1 MICRNSERQSHTAHT
16 LHQMTERDL
25 PTDPEPVDEEDE
37 EVDQLYEHYAIR
49 ADQGQEPLRV
59 DRFLVNMMP
68 KISRNRIQRAASSGF
83 IFVNGEPVK
92 SNYKVKP
99 LDRVSMR
106 LERPPMTLEITPQEM
121 PLEIVYED
129 DWLLVVNKPA
139 GLVVHPGHGNWD
151 GTLLNGLAWYLRN
164 NPDFDVNDPAIGLV
178 HRIDKDTSGLLVIA
192 KTAEVKS
199 SLGKQFFD
207 HSTRREY
214 VAVIWGH
221 MDPADGVLRSNLARD
236 PRDRTRMAAF
246 PYEGEVGK
254 TAVTHYA
261 TEEYLG
267 YLSQVRCRLETGR
280 THQIRVHLSNEGHPL
295 FNDAVYGGDRILR
308 GNRFASY
315 KKFVENAFAI
325 CPRQA
330 LHAQTLGFFHPI
342 LKRQMDF
349 SSTLPPDMTALIEK
363 WRKYVDDGN
372 VENL

>member
-1 MICRNSERQSHTAHT
+1 
-16 LHQMTERDL
+16 MTDRDL
-25 PTDPEPVDEEDE
+25 PTEPEPVDEEDE
-37 EVDQLYEHYAIR
+37 EVDQLYEHYAIT

-68 KISRNRIQRAASSGF
+68 KISRSRIQRAASSGF

-121 PLEIVYED
+121 SLEIVYED

-164 NPDFDVNDPAIGLV
+164 DPDFDVNDPAIGLV

-199 SLGKQFFD
+199 ALGKQFFD

-221 MDPADGVLRSNLARD
+221 MDPADGVLRSNIARD
-236 PRDRTRMAAF
+236 PRDRTRMAPF
-246 PYEGEVGK
+246 PYEGDVGK
-254 TAVTHYA
+254 TAVTHYS

-280 THQIRVHLSNEGHPL
+280 THQIRVHLSHEGHPL
-295 FNDAVYGGDRILR
+295 FNDAVYGGDQILR

>member
-1 MICRNSERQSHTAHT
+1 
-16 LHQMTERDL
+16 MTERDL
-25 PTDPEPVDEEDE
+25 PTDTEPVDEEDE

-254 TAVTHYA
+254 TAVTHYT

>member
-1 MICRNSERQSHTAHT
+1 
-16 LHQMTERDL
+16 MTERDL
-25 PTDPEPVDEEDE
+25 PTDTEPVDEEDE

-83 IFVNGEPVK
+83 IFVNDEPVK

-121 PLEIVYED
+121 PLELVYED

-280 THQIRVHLSNEGHPL
+280 THQIRVHLSYEGHPL

>member
-1 MICRNSERQSHTAHT
+1 
-16 LHQMTERDL
+16 MTERDL
-25 PTDPEPVDEEDE
+25 PTDTEPVDEEDE

-68 KISRNRIQRAASSGF
+68 KISRSRIQRAASSGF

-254 TAVTHYA
+254 TAVTHYT

>member
-1 MICRNSERQSHTAHT
+1 
-16 LHQMTERDL
+16 MTERDL

-37 EVDQLYEHYAIR
+37 EVDQLYEHYAIQ

-68 KISRNRIQRAASSGF
+68 KISRSRIQRAASSGF

-246 PYEGEVGK
+246 PYEGAVGK
-254 TAVTHYA
+254 TAVTHYT

>member
-1 MICRNSERQSHTAHT
+1 
-16 LHQMTERDL
+16 MTERDL
-25 PTDPEPVDEEDE
+25 PTDTEPVDEEDE

-83 IFVNGEPVK
+83 IFVNDEPVK

-199 SLGKQFFD
+199 ALGKQFFD

>member
-1 MICRNSERQSHTAHT
+1 
-16 LHQMTERDL
+16 MTERDL
-25 PTDPEPVDEEDE
+25 PSDPEPVDEEDE

-151 GTLLNGLAWYLRN
+151 GTLLNGLAWYMRN

>member
-1 MICRNSERQSHTAHT
+1 
-16 LHQMTERDL
+16 MTERDL
-25 PTDPEPVDEEDE
+25 PTEPEPVDEEDE
-37 EVDQLYEHYAIR
+37 EVDQLYEHYAIT

-68 KISRNRIQRAASSGF
+68 KISRSRIQRAASSGF

-99 LDRVSMR
+99 LNRVSMR

-121 PLEIVYED
+121 SLEIVYED

-164 NPDFDVNDPAIGLV
+164 DPDFDVNDPAIGLV

-199 SLGKQFFD
+199 ALGKQFFD

-221 MDPADGVLRSNLARD
+221 MDPAEGVLRSNIARD
-236 PRDRTRMAAF
+236 PRDRTRMAPF

-254 TAVTHYA
+254 TAVTHYS

-280 THQIRVHLSNEGHPL
+280 THQIRVHLSHEGHPL
-295 FNDAVYGGDRILR
+295 FNDAVYGGNRILR

-315 KKFVENAFAI
+315 KKFVENAFAL

>member
-1 MICRNSERQSHTAHT
+1 
-16 LHQMTERDL
+16 MTERDL

>member
-1 MICRNSERQSHTAHT
+1 
-16 LHQMTERDL
+16 MTERDL
-25 PTDPEPVDEEDE
+25 PTDTEPVDEEDE

-151 GTLLNGLAWYLRN
+151 GTLLNGLAWYMRN

-280 THQIRVHLSNEGHPL
+280 THQIRVHLSYEGHPL

>member
-1 MICRNSERQSHTAHT
+1 
-16 LHQMTERDL
+16 MTDRDL
-25 PTDPEPVDEEDE
+25 PTEPEPVDEEDE
-37 EVDQLYEHYAIR
+37 EVDQLYEHYAIT

-121 PLEIVYED
+121 SLEIVYED

-164 NPDFDVNDPAIGLV
+164 DPDFDVNDPAIGLV

-199 SLGKQFFD
+199 ALGKQFFD

-221 MDPADGVLRSNLARD
+221 MDPAEGVLRSNIARD
-236 PRDRTRMAAF
+236 PRDRTRMAPF

-254 TAVTHYA
+254 TAVTHYS

-280 THQIRVHLSNEGHPL
+280 THQIRVHLSHEGHPL

>member
-1 MICRNSERQSHTAHT
+1 
-16 LHQMTERDL
+16 MTERDL
-25 PTDPEPVDEEDE
+25 PTDPGPVDEEDE

-68 KISRNRIQRAASSGF
+68 RISRNRIQRAASSGF
-83 IFVNGEPVK
+83 IFVNGDPVK

-280 THQIRVHLSNEGHPL
+280 THQIRVHLSHEGHPL

>member
-1 MICRNSERQSHTAHT
+1 
-16 LHQMTERDL
+16 MTERDL

-68 KISRNRIQRAASSGF
+68 KISRNRIQRAASSGY

-99 LDRVSMR
+99 LDHISMR

-280 THQIRVHLSNEGHPL
+280 THQIRVHLSHEGHPL

-315 KKFVENAFAI
+315 KKFVENAFAL

>member
-1 MICRNSERQSHTAHT
+1 
-16 LHQMTERDL
+16 MTERDL
-25 PTDPEPVDEEDE
+25 PTDTEPVDEEDE

-83 IFVNGEPVK
+83 IFVNDEPVK

-280 THQIRVHLSNEGHPL
+280 THQIRVHLSYEGHPL

>member
-1 MICRNSERQSHTAHT
+1 
-16 LHQMTERDL
+16 MTERDL
-25 PTDPEPVDEEDE
+25 PTDTEPVDEEDE

-83 IFVNGEPVK
+83 IFVNGETVK

-349 SSTLPPDMTALIEK
+349 SSTLPSDMTALIEK

>member
-1 MICRNSERQSHTAHT
+1 
-16 LHQMTERDL
+16 MTDRDL
-25 PTDPEPVDEEDE
+25 PTVPEPVDEEDE
-37 EVDQLYEHYAIR
+37 EVDQLYEHYAIT

-68 KISRNRIQRAASSGF
+68 KISRSRIQRAASSGF

-121 PLEIVYED
+121 SLEIVYED

-246 PYEGEVGK
+246 PYECEVGK

>member
-1 MICRNSERQSHTAHT
+1 
-16 LHQMTERDL
+16 MTDRDL
-25 PTDPEPVDEEDE
+25 PTEPEPVDEEDE
-37 EVDQLYEHYAIR
+37 EVDQLYEHYAIT

-68 KISRNRIQRAASSGF
+68 KISRSRIQRAASSGF

-106 LERPPMTLEITPQEM
+106 LERPPMTLEITPQKM

-164 NPDFDVNDPAIGLV
+164 DPDFDVNDPAIGLV

-199 SLGKQFFD
+199 ALGKQFFD

-221 MDPADGVLRSNLARD
+221 MDPAEGVLRSNIARD
-236 PRDRTRMAAF
+236 PRDRTRMAPF

-254 TAVTHYA
+254 TAVTHYS

-280 THQIRVHLSNEGHPL
+280 THQIRVHLSHEGHPL

>member
-1 MICRNSERQSHTAHT
+1 
-16 LHQMTERDL
+16 MTERDL
-25 PTDPEPVDEEDE
+25 PTEPEPVDEEDE
-37 EVDQLYEHYAIR
+37 EVDQLYEHYSIT

-68 KISRNRIQRAASSGF
+68 KISRSRIQRAASSGF

-121 PLEIVYED
+121 SLEIVYED

-164 NPDFDVNDPAIGLV
+164 DPDFDVNDPAIGLV

-199 SLGKQFFD
+199 ALGKQFFD

-221 MDPADGVLRSNLARD
+221 MDPAEGVLRSNIARD
-236 PRDRTRMAAF
+236 PRDRTRMAPF

-254 TAVTHYA
+254 TAVTHYS

-280 THQIRVHLSNEGHPL
+280 THQIRVHLSHEGHPL

-315 KKFVENAFAI
+315 KKFVENAFAL

>member
-1 MICRNSERQSHTAHT
+1 
-16 LHQMTERDL
+16 MTERDL
-25 PTDPEPVDEEDE
+25 PTDPGPVDEEDE

-221 MDPADGVLRSNLARD
+221 MNPADGVLRSNLARD

-280 THQIRVHLSNEGHPL
+280 THQIRVHLSNESHPL

>member
-1 MICRNSERQSHTAHT
+1 
-16 LHQMTERDL
+16 MTERDL
-25 PTDPEPVDEEDE
+25 PTDTEPVDEEDE
-37 EVDQLYEHYAIR
+37 EVDQLFEHYAIR

-280 THQIRVHLSNEGHPL
+280 THQIRVHLSHEGHPL

-315 KKFVENAFAI
+315 KKFVENAFAL

>member
-1 MICRNSERQSHTAHT
+1 
-16 LHQMTERDL
+16 MTERDL
-25 PTDPEPVDEEDE
+25 PTEPEPVDEEDK
-37 EVDQLYEHYAIR
+37 EVDQLYEHYAIT

-68 KISRNRIQRAASSGF
+68 KISRSRIQRAASSGF

-121 PLEIVYED
+121 SLEIVYED

-164 NPDFDVNDPAIGLV
+164 DPDFDVNDPAIGLV

-199 SLGKQFFD
+199 ALGKQFFD

-221 MDPADGVLRSNLARD
+221 MDPAEGVLRSNIARD
-236 PRDRTRMAAF
+236 PRDRTRMAPF
-246 PYEGEVGK
+246 PYEGDVGK
-254 TAVTHYA
+254 TAVTHYS

-280 THQIRVHLSNEGHPL
+280 THQIRVHLSHEGHPL

>member
-1 MICRNSERQSHTAHT
+1 
-16 LHQMTERDL
+16 MTERDL
-25 PTDPEPVDEEDE
+25 PTDTEPVDEEDE

-280 THQIRVHLSNEGHPL
+280 THQIRVHLSHEGHPL

>member
-1 MICRNSERQSHTAHT
+1 
-16 LHQMTERDL
+16 MTDRDL
-25 PTDPEPVDEEDE
+25 PTESEPVDEEDE
-37 EVDQLYEHYAIR
+37 EVDQLYEHYAIT

-68 KISRNRIQRAASSGF
+68 KISRSRIQRAASSGF

-164 NPDFDVNDPAIGLV
+164 DPDFDVNDPAIGLV

-199 SLGKQFFD
+199 ALGKQFFD

-221 MDPADGVLRSNLARD
+221 MDPADGVLRSNIARD
-236 PRDRTRMAAF
+236 PRDRTRMAPF

-254 TAVTHYA
+254 TAVTHYS

-280 THQIRVHLSNEGHPL
+280 THQIRVHLSHEGHPL

>member
-1 MICRNSERQSHTAHT
+1 
-16 LHQMTERDL
+16 MTERDL
-25 PTDPEPVDEEDE
+25 PTDTEPVDEEDE

-121 PLEIVYED
+121 SLEIVYED

>member
-1 MICRNSERQSHTAHT
+1 
-16 LHQMTERDL
+16 MTERDL
-25 PTDPEPVDEEDE
+25 PTEPEPVDEEDE
-37 EVDQLYEHYAIR
+37 EVDQLYEHYAIT

-68 KISRNRIQRAASSGF
+68 KISRSRIQRAASSGF

-106 LERPPMTLEITPQEM
+106 LVRPPMTLEITPQEM

-164 NPDFDVNDPAIGLV
+164 DPDFDVNDPAIGLV

-199 SLGKQFFD
+199 ALGKQFFD

-221 MDPADGVLRSNLARD
+221 MDPAEGVLRSNIARD
-236 PRDRTRMAAF
+236 PRDRTRMAPF

-254 TAVTHYA
+254 TAVTHYS

-280 THQIRVHLSNEGHPL
+280 THQIRVHLSHEGHPL

>member
-1 MICRNSERQSHTAHT
+1 
-16 LHQMTERDL
+16 MTERDL
-25 PTDPEPVDEEDE
+25 PTNPEPVDEEDE

-254 TAVTHYA
+254 TAVTHYT

>member
-1 MICRNSERQSHTAHT
+1 
-16 LHQMTERDL
+16 MTERDL

-83 IFVNGEPVK
+83 IFVNGEPAK

-199 SLGKQFFD
+199 ALGKQFFD

-221 MDPADGVLRSNLARD
+221 MNPADGVLRSNLARD

-280 THQIRVHLSNEGHPL
+280 THQIRVHLSHEGHPL

-342 LKRQMDF
+342 LKQQMDF

>member
-1 MICRNSERQSHTAHT
+1 
-16 LHQMTERDL
+16 MTERDL
-25 PTDPEPVDEEDE
+25 PTEPEPVDEEDE
-37 EVDQLYEHYAIR
+37 EVDQLYEHYAIT

-68 KISRNRIQRAASSGF
+68 KISRSRIQRAASSGF

-106 LERPPMTLEITPQEM
+106 LERPPMTLEIIPQEM

-164 NPDFDVNDPAIGLV
+164 DPDFDVNDPAIGLV

-199 SLGKQFFD
+199 ALGKQFFD

-221 MDPADGVLRSNLARD
+221 MDPADGVLRSNIARD
-236 PRDRTRMAAF
+236 PRDRTRMAPF

-254 TAVTHYA
+254 TAVTHYS

-280 THQIRVHLSNEGHPL
+280 THQIRVHLSHEGHPL
-295 FNDAVYGGDRILR
+295 FNDAVYGGDQILR

>member
-1 MICRNSERQSHTAHT
+1 
-16 LHQMTERDL
+16 MTERDL
-25 PTDPEPVDEEDE
+25 PTESEPVDEEDE
-37 EVDQLYEHYAIR
+37 EVDQLYEHYAIT

-68 KISRNRIQRAASSGF
+68 KISRSRIQRAASSGF

-121 PLEIVYED
+121 SLEIVYED

-164 NPDFDVNDPAIGLV
+164 DPDFDVNDPAIGLV

-199 SLGKQFFD
+199 ALGKQFFD

-221 MDPADGVLRSNLARD
+221 MDPAEGVLRSNIARD
-236 PRDRTRMAAF
+236 PRDRTRMAPF
-246 PYEGEVGK
+246 PYEGDVGK
-254 TAVTHYA
+254 TAVTHYS

-280 THQIRVHLSNEGHPL
+280 THQIRVHLSHEGHPL
-295 FNDAVYGGDRILR
+295 FNDAVYGGDQILR

-349 SSTLPPDMTALIEK
+349 SSTLPPDMIALIEK

>member
-1 MICRNSERQSHTAHT
+1 
-16 LHQMTERDL
+16 MTERDL
-25 PTDPEPVDEEDE
+25 PTDTEPVDEEDE

-121 PLEIVYED
+121 PLEVVYED

-151 GTLLNGLAWYLRN
+151 GTLLNGLAWYMRN

>member
-1 MICRNSERQSHTAHT
+1 
-16 LHQMTERDL
+16 MTERDL
-25 PTDPEPVDEEDE
+25 PTDTEPVDEEDE

-83 IFVNGEPVK
+83 IFVNDEPVK

-199 SLGKQFFD
+199 ALGKQFFD

-221 MDPADGVLRSNLARD
+221 MDPANGVLRSNLARD

>member
-1 MICRNSERQSHTAHT
+1 
-16 LHQMTERDL
+16 MTERDL
-25 PTDPEPVDEEDE
+25 PTNPEPVDEEDE

-151 GTLLNGLAWYLRN
+151 GTLLNGLAWYMRN

-315 KKFVENAFAI
+315 KKFVENAFAT

>member
-1 MICRNSERQSHTAHT
+1 
-16 LHQMTERDL
+16 MTERDL
-25 PTDPEPVDEEDE
+25 PTNPEPVDEEDE

-68 KISRNRIQRAASSGF
+68 KISRSRIQRAASSGF
-83 IFVNGEPVK
+83 IFVNDEPVK

-151 GTLLNGLAWYLRN
+151 GTLLNGLAWYMRN

>member
-1 MICRNSERQSHTAHT
+1 
-16 LHQMTERDL
+16 MTERDL
-25 PTDPEPVDEEDE
+25 PTESEPVDEEDE
-37 EVDQLYEHYAIR
+37 EVDQLYEHYAIT

-68 KISRNRIQRAASSGF
+68 KISRSRIQRAASSGF

-121 PLEIVYED
+121 SLEIVYED

-151 GTLLNGLAWYLRN
+151 GTLLNGLAWYLRHDPN
-164 NPDFDVNDPAIGLV
+164 FDVNDPAIGLV

-199 SLGKQFFD
+199 ALGKQFFD

-221 MDPADGVLRSNLARD
+221 MDPADGVLRSNIARD
-236 PRDRTRMAAF
+236 PRDRTRMAPF

-254 TAVTHYA
+254 TAVTHYS

-280 THQIRVHLSNEGHPL
+280 THQIRVHLSHEGHPL
-295 FNDAVYGGDRILR
+295 FNDAVYGGDQILR

>member
-1 MICRNSERQSHTAHT
+1 
-16 LHQMTERDL
+16 MTDRDL
-25 PTDPEPVDEEDE
+25 PTEPEPVDEEDE
-37 EVDQLYEHYAIR
+37 EVDQLYEHYAIT

-121 PLEIVYED
+121 SLEIVYED

-164 NPDFDVNDPAIGLV
+164 DPDFDVNDPAIGLV

-199 SLGKQFFD
+199 ALGKQFFD

-221 MDPADGVLRSNLARD
+221 MDPAEGVLRSNIARD
-236 PRDRTRMAAF
+236 PRDRTRMAPF

-254 TAVTHYA
+254 TAVTHYS

-280 THQIRVHLSNEGHPL
+280 THQIRVHLSHEGHPL
-295 FNDAVYGGDRILR
+295 FNDAVYGGDRILC

>member
-1 MICRNSERQSHTAHT
+1 
-16 LHQMTERDL
+16 MTERDL
-25 PTDPEPVDEEDE
+25 PTEPEPVDEEDE
-37 EVDQLYEHYAIR
+37 EVDQLYEHYAIT

-68 KISRNRIQRAASSGF
+68 KISRSRIQRAASSGF

-99 LDRVSMR
+99 LDRVSLR

-164 NPDFDVNDPAIGLV
+164 DPDFDVNDPAIGLV

-199 SLGKQFFD
+199 ALGKQFFD

-221 MDPADGVLRSNLARD
+221 MDPAEGVLRSNIARD
-236 PRDRTRMAAF
+236 PRDRTRMAPF

-254 TAVTHYA
+254 TAVTHYS

-280 THQIRVHLSNEGHPL
+280 THQIRVHLSHEGHPL

>member
-1 MICRNSERQSHTAHT
+1 
-16 LHQMTERDL
+16 MTERDL
-25 PTDPEPVDEEDE
+25 PTDTEPVDEEDE

-199 SLGKQFFD
+199 ALGKQFFD

-221 MDPADGVLRSNLARD
+221 MDPANGVLRSNLARD

>member
-1 MICRNSERQSHTAHT
+1 
-16 LHQMTERDL
+16 MTERDL
-25 PTDPEPVDEEDE
+25 PTNPEPVDEEDE

-199 SLGKQFFD
+199 ALGKQFFD

-295 FNDAVYGGDRILR
+295 FNDAVYGGDRTLR

-349 SSTLPPDMTALIEK
+349 SSTLPSDMTALIEK

>member
-1 MICRNSERQSHTAHT
+1 
-16 LHQMTERDL
+16 MTERDL
-25 PTDPEPVDEEDE
+25 PTEPEPVDEEDE
-37 EVDQLYEHYAIR
+37 EVDQLYEHYAIT

-68 KISRNRIQRAASSGF
+68 KISRSRIQRAASSGF

-151 GTLLNGLAWYLRN
+151 GTLLNGLAWYLRHD
-164 NPDFDVNDPAIGLV
+164 PDFDVNDPAIGLV

-199 SLGKQFFD
+199 ALGKQFFD

-221 MDPADGVLRSNLARD
+221 MNPADGVLRSNIARD
-236 PRDRTRMAAF
+236 PRDRTRMAPF
-246 PYEGEVGK
+246 PYEGEGGK
-254 TAVTHYA
+254 TAVTHYS

-280 THQIRVHLSNEGHPL
+280 THQIRVHLSHEGHPL
-295 FNDAVYGGDRILR
+295 FNDAVYGGDQILR